1 MIRLIKFFLIVLL
14 VLTIQF
20 CQSNLYAQS
29 NFSDSKEAIGITYS
43 GIGDNFSY
51 YFQDVIGGGSYSGRG
66 YNSFGVT
73 YIRPLTKSLG
83 IETGI
88 SYSKYKYEVSNASL
102 GPDAPEPYEITNAVI
117 DIPATVRLTFLKY
130 FFLNGG
136 LLLGIDTE
144 KENHLDDQTGI
155 GALIGVGAK
164 YDLKN
169 TPVGLFVNPYYK
181 IHSLIPFSVDK
192 YHIRTDESG
201 FRFGIVY
208 YMR

>member
-1 MIRLIKFFLIVLL
+1 M
-14 VLTIQF
+14 
-20 CQSNLYAQS
+20 
-29 NFSDSKEAIGITYS
+29 
-43 GIGDNFSY
+43 
-51 YFQDVIGGGSYSGRG
+51 
-66 YNSFGVT
+66 
-73 YIRPLTKSLG
+73 
-83 IETGI
+83 
-88 SYSKYKYEVSNASL
+88 
-102 GPDAPEPYEITNAVI
+102 
-117 DIPATVRLTFLKY
+117 
-130 FFLNGG
+130 NGG